1 MGREDKQEILAF
13 VNFYVVLGIVRLETL
28 CRYIGVSAR
37 TIQRWNKYGPVDRR
51 KGAEKKVP
59 RAFTATERVNIY
71 RTACS
76 PEYKDMNPHEVYN
89 SLLDKG
95 IYLASES
102 TFYRILRERKAIEH
116 RSECRGGTS
125 KKKPDEL
132 TATEKNRVWMW
143 DITWLKTDVKG
154 IYHYAYVIEDLFDR
168 SIVSWAIYENESDEH
183 AKELFKNACEKEHA
197 HPDFVH
203 SDNGEPM
210 KGITLVAFYYTLG
223 IVPSFSRPR
232 VSDDNP
238 YIESFFKTLK
248 YKTEYPKFF
257 ISLDHART
265 WFADFIDWYNNRH
278 MHSGLQ
284 YITPVQKRSGAY
296 ISIFT
301 NRNMVIQDART
312 AHPER
317 WGKRAARKYEIHTAE
332 VLNPVDS
339 DVA

>member
-1 MGREDKQEILAF
+1 MSREDKQEILTF

-28 CRYIGVSAR
+28 CRYIGVSSR
-37 TIQRWNKYGPVDRR
+37 TIQRWNKSGIDDRR

-59 RAFTATERVNIY
+59 RAFTKAEREYIY
-71 RTACS
+71 KTTCS
-76 PEYKDMNPHEVYN
+76 DEYKDMNPHEIYN

-102 TFYRILRERKAIEH
+102 TFYRILREHKALEH

-132 TATEKNRVWMW
+132 TATEKNKVWMW

-168 SIVSWAIYENESDEH
+168 SVVGWMIFENESDEH
-183 AKELFKNACEKEHA
+183 AKELFKAACEKEHA

-238 YIESFFKTLK
+238 YIESFFRTLK
-248 YKTEYPKFF
+248 YRTEYPKFF
-257 ISLDHART
+257 TSLDHART

-284 YITPVQKRSGAY
+284 YITPMQKRTGEY
-296 ISIFT
+296 ISIFN
-301 NRNMVIQDART
+301 NRNIVIQNARA

-317 WGKRAARKYEIHTAE
+317 WGKRAARKYEIRVAE
-332 VLNPVDS
+332 VLNPVKKN
-339 DVA
+339 VA

>member
-1 MGREDKQEILAF
+1 MRSEDKKEILDF
-13 VNFYVVLGIVRLETL
+13 VRLYAVLGIVRLETL
-28 CRYIGVSAR
+28 CHYIGISAR
-37 TIQRWNKYGPVDRR
+37 TIQRWNTYGTVDKR
-51 KGAEKKVP
+51 KGAKKNVP
-59 RAFTATERVNIY
+59 RAYSKAERDHIY
-71 RTACS
+71 TTACS
-76 PEYKDMNPHEVYN
+76 AEYKDMNPHEVYN

-95 IYLASES
+95 KYLASES
-102 TFYRILRERKAIEH
+102 TFYRILREHKPLEH

-132 TATEKNRVWMW
+132 TATEKNKVWMW

-183 AKELFKNACEKEHA
+183 AKELLKNACEKEQA

-210 KGITLVAFYYTLG
+210 KGITLVAFYYRLG
-223 IVPSFSRPR
+223 IVPSYSRPR

-248 YKTEYPKFF
+248 YTCGYPKFF
-257 ISLDHART
+257 TSLEQART
-265 WFADFIDWYNNRH
+265 WLADFIDWYNNDH
-278 MHSGLQ
+278 MHSSLQ
-284 YITPVQKRSGAY
+284 YITPMQKRSGEY
-296 ISIFT
+296 ISIFN
-301 NRNMVIQDART
+301 NRNMVICNARA

-317 WGKRAARKYEIHTAE
+317 WGSRPARKYEIRTVE
-332 VLNPVDS
+332 VLNPAKK